1 MANVLSDKN
10 KKVLLVDS
18 KFNNHNIYKIL
29 NKNIE
34 DKIVQVEKIFL
45 VNGYTKKDFNKF
57 NIIILDNPNIN
68 FLKRKDILK
77 DSINIFLSEANL
89 LGIKKLN
96 LLINKITKDM
106 NTKDIRIIFNK
117 YNLNSIDIEVL
128 YKIFKGIKVLGKI
141 RYSNKLDILINTGK
155 LININKIKIDLL
167 KIIKELIKED

>member
-1 MANVLSDKN
+1 M
-10 KKVLLVDS
+10 DS

-34 DKIVQVEKIFL
+34 DRIIQVEKIFL
-45 VNGYTKKDFNKF
+45 VNEYTKKDFNKF

-96 LLINKITKDM
+96 FLINKITKDM
-106 NTKDIRIIFNK
+106 NKEDINIIFNK
-117 YNLNSIDIEVL
+117 YNVNSIDIEIL

-141 RYSNKLDILINTGK
+141 RHSNKLDILINTGK

-167 KIIKELIKED
+167 KVIKELIKED

>member
-1 MANVLSDKN
+1 M
-10 KKVLLVDS
+10 DS

-34 DKIVQVEKIFL
+34 DRIIQIEKIFL

-96 LLINKITKDM
+96 FLINKITKDM
-106 NTKDIRIIFNK
+106 NKEDINIIFNK
-117 YNLNSIDIEVL
+117 YNLNSIDIEIL
-128 YKIFKGIKVLGKI
+128 YKIFKGIKVVGKI

-167 KIIKELIKED
+167 KVIKELIKED

>member
-1 MANVLSDKN
+1 M
-10 KKVLLVDS
+10 DS

-34 DKIVQVEKIFL
+34 DRIIQIEKIFL

-96 LLINKITKDM
+96 FLINKITKDM
-106 NTKDIRIIFNK
+106 NKEDINIIFNK
-117 YNLNSIDIEVL
+117 YNLNSIDIEIL
-128 YKIFKGIKVLGKI
+128 YKIFKGIKVFGKI

-167 KIIKELIKED
+167 KVIKELIKED